1 MQETSGICRL
11 YPPATVKTI
20 LDPALFVFS
29 NHFTSDNRAHIRVQ
43 DPCDEQAGELMFSVW
58 QGVGKGDVEL
68 VTASLI
74 PGNSQ
79 NSFVSIQSENEEQ

>member
-1 MQETSGICRL
+1 
-11 YPPATVKTI
+11 
-20 LDPALFVFS
+20 
-29 NHFTSDNRAHIRVQ
+29 
-43 DPCDEQAGELMFSVW
+43 MFSVW
-58 QGVGKGDVEL
+58 RGVGKGDVEL

>member
-1 MQETSGICRL
+1 
-11 YPPATVKTI
+11 
-20 LDPALFVFS
+20 
-29 NHFTSDNRAHIRVQ
+29 
-43 DPCDEQAGELMFSVW
+43 MFSVW

-79 NSFVSIQSENEEQ
+79 NSFVFIQSENEEQ